1 MRQACY
7 ADLPDLFARLF
18 AGPYQA
24 ELLRYLDGVHR
35 QDVPIEDRELW
46 DVTDGNIL
54 DGMRELWRKL
64 VMIFTFTDDGTEVE
78 KNVSYTPLVI
88 RILNFPPQLRSL
100 LGNLKL
106 VGFLPPHVTDYQ
118 V

>member
-1 MRQACY
+1 
-7 ADLPDLFARLF
+7 
-18 AGPYQA
+18 
-24 ELLRYLDGVHR
+24 
-35 QDVPIEDRELW
+35 
-46 DVTDGNIL
+46 
-54 DGMRELWRKL
+54 
-64 VMIFTFTDDGTEVE
+64 MIFTFTDDGTEVE